1 MGAERRPDDPGAC
14 WQVRRGAELVWK
26 TWDDEEFLLYD
37 ASTGD
42 THLVNR
48 VTREA
53 LRLLENAPRPASELV
68 RGVAEACGVDAAPEL
83 EVSMANLLRYL
94 DQVGLVE
101 PGS

>member
-1 MGAERRPDDPGAC
+1 MYWRIRNGAA
-14 WQVRRGAELVWK
+14 LVWQ

-53 LRLLENAPRPASELV
+53 LRLLEASPHRGSDLSHHIADELHIEHGIEFESSIADLLAHLD
-68 RGVAEACGVDAAPEL
+68 RIGLAEP
-83 EVSMANLLRYL
+83 
-94 DQVGLVE
+94 VG
-101 PGS
+101 